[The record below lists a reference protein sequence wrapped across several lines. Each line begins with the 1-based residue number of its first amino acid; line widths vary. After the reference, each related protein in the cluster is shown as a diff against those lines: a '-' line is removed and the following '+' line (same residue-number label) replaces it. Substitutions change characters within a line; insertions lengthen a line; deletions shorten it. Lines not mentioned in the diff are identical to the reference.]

1 MAKRLN
7 ARTPPLLA
15 RATLT
20 SKGQITVP
28 SQVRRALGLEAGDQ
42 LGFRPDGRV
51 IALPRRIDLAGSM
64 PPRSGK
70 SRSLSELRA
79 ELSEELAERHS
90 LPKREAARRR

>member
-1 MAKRLN
+1 MRKGLN
-7 ARTPPLLA
+7 ARKPPLLA

-28 SQVRRALGLEAGDQ
+28 SHIRRALGLEAGDQ
-42 LGFRPDGRV
+42 LAFRPDGRV

-79 ELSEELAERHS
+79 EMSEELAERHAP
-90 LPKREAARRR
+90 PKAEVARRR